1 MAPRQEQQMIGLTTC
16 REGLGSQALAT
27 LIHDD
32 VLQSL
37 GVAMLGVDLCRRLH
51 RRARYED
58 ALDELTGVVR
68 AAAAALTASDALLP
82 ILRRF
87 APPQTPPAI
96 RPSLVVIVAASSSE
110 GATRPATGPNEI
122 AETLAACALMA
133 RRCRHQYDAGL
144 GEDTMAELELLLQR
158 LEFVAITYRA
168 LMNDLRSQP
177 ETPAPTSALGRT
189 A

>member
-1 MAPRQEQQMIGLTTC
+1 MISLTT
-16 REGLGSQALAT
+16 RRDDLAPQALAS

-51 RRARYED
+51 LRARYED

-68 AAAAALTASDALLP
+68 AAAAALVASDELLP
-82 ILRRF
+82 NLRRF
-87 APPQTPPAI
+87 APAETASAT
-96 RPSLVVIVAASSSE
+96 RPSLVVIVTAPRQPTTA
-110 GATRPATGPNEI
+110 RPTAGPSEI
-122 AETLAACALMA
+122 AQTLAACELMA

-158 LEFVAITYRA
+158 LEFVTVAYRA
-168 LMNDLRSQP
+168 LMNDLR
-177 ETPAPTSALGRT
+177 EAAGTPSLAPALART